1 MQHRERRQGLFTS
14 ATDAPLPLS
23 VCLGHHCLSTSKVS
37 RPVPI
42 PIFLATACHYCS
54 PLSLAPAAPSAWA
67 TTTMVCADKKRP
79 HGRPRI
85 SLGREH
91 TLNLW
96 NKAISLTLVFL
107 DVFFQHI
114 WSISLKAGEGSPQH
128 LNEETWEMA
137 WTRWVIY
144 ICWLTELPNE

>member
-1 MQHRERRQGLFTS
+1 MQHGERRRQGLFTS

-23 VCLGHHCLSTSKVS
+23 ICLGHHCVCLQA
-37 RPVPI
+37 RFRLPFPFL
-42 PIFLATACHYCS
+42 FLATACHCLQ
-54 PLSLAPAAPSAWA
+54 PTVTCTCITLHGRGNHNNGLRQQTA
-67 TTTMVCADKKRP
+67 RP

-85 SLGREH
+85 SLGQEH

-96 NKAISLTLVFL
+96 NKAILLSLSLSVFL

-137 WTRWVIY
+137 WTR
-144 ICWLTELPNE
+144 